1 MKSDR
6 SFLVLEIES
15 ADQEKLMS
23 MVNDMLHAILS
34 IWLHI
39 SLCCVGRSKMIPLG
53 HRMLF
58 DKPHASKT
66 GSEPRSDAPKQRLTI
81 SFSNREISIS
91 RDCKVYTINAIA
103 SGKMKYHRHR
113 FG

>member
-15 ADQEKLMS
+15 ADEEKLMS

-39 SLCCVGRSKMIPLG
+39 SLCCVGRSKMRPLG
-53 HRMLF
+53 Q
-58 DKPHASKT
+58 
-66 GSEPRSDAPKQRLTI
+66 DAL
-81 SFSNREISIS
+81 
-91 RDCKVYTINAIA
+91 
-103 SGKMKYHRHR
+103 
-113 FG
+113 